1 MEWSKYQNKLVP
13 YLRMVC
19 LKNNSLAPVAEKVDN
34 AVKWINLY
42 PSISKGVS
50 VLWGSTSFIFHLSTS
65 FLGVSHHKREEAFN
79 PWAFWGDT
87 FYSCL
92 FSLRLKNLLQ
102 KNLTSLLEVTIKKLS
117 LPQQKEY
124 TCLRSVWN
132 LSSMT
137 K

>member
-1 MEWSKYQNKLVP
+1 MYMEGSQYQNKLTGIP

-19 LKNNSLAPVAEKVDN
+19 LKNNSLAQLVKRWITLSNGRQYLFSRVRPALFSICLPVF
-34 AVKWINLY
+34 WLLPITNLRKH
-42 PSISKGVS
+42 SNLEHSEVT
-50 VLWGSTSFIFHLSTS
+50 LFILVF
-65 FLGVSHHKREEAFN
+65 
-79 PWAFWGDT
+79 
-87 FYSCL
+87 

-117 LPQQKEY
+117 LPQQKGY

>member
-1 MEWSKYQNKLVP
+1 MEGSQYQNKLIP

-19 LKNNSLAPVAEKVDN
+19 LKNNSPAPVVEKVDN
-34 AVKWINLY
+34 AVKWQA
-42 PSISKGVS
+42 VS
-50 VLWGSTSFIFHLSTS
+50 LLWGSTSFIFHLSTS
-65 FLGVSHHKREEAFN
+65 FLAVSHHKLEEAFK

-102 KNLTSLLEVTIKKLS
+102 KNLTSLLEVTIKKLY
-117 LPQQKEY
+117 LPQQKGY